1 LGNVLSKSDNEN
13 VERKKER
20 LFICEHCNKKF
31 NTKKELKQH
40 LQEEIIK
47 EIMRNA
53 IIKCNCKKVV
63 MNGEEWKNYKFI
75 CPVCGKNLVNW

>member
-1 LGNVLSKSDNEN
+1 
-13 VERKKER
+13 
-20 LFICEHCNKKF
+20 
-31 NTKKELKQH
+31 
-40 LQEEIIK
+40 
-47 EIMRNA
+47 MRNA